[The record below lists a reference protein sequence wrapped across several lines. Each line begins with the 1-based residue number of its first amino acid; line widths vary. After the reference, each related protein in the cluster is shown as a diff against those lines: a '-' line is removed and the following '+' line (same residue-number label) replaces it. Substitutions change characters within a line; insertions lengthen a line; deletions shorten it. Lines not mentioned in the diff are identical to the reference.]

1 MVDRLVN
8 VKLDEQALLTRGRQ
22 LLEGLAV
29 HGLGETVAGARAHN
43 SGAGIR
49 TMRRLVKPETRCKL
63 QAIKSRGDLA
73 RHGIFSVTT
82 AASSSE
88 ASGTEGDGL
97 VAQVCSDGAASTAA
111 SIDTQVFTLAIARMR
126 IAVLLA
132 ATTSTRMVMCLMAL

>member
-1 MVDRLVN
+1 M
-8 VKLDEQALLTRGRQ
+8 KLDEQALLTRGRQ

-97 VAQVCSDGAASTAA
+97 VAQVRSYPPRGFSGAGVGVGTLRGRGILGVLVSWLLGCR
-111 SIDTQVFTLAIARMR
+111 FT
-126 IAVLLA
+126 VLL
-132 ATTSTRMVMCLMAL
+132 CLGVWLFGVLAS